1 MNRVWLTGIGIV
13 AVSSALWLVA
23 GSRHQPLA
31 ATGLTDR
38 APLYYRDP
46 MHPSFTSSRPGKAPD
61 CGMDLE
67 PVYAEGTHPLRGDAQ
82 PAASPLIDATRE
94 HQEMMGVR
102 LGRVERAR
110 TAGTLRTQGRI
121 ALDEDRV
128 FPLAAAGDGWITQIL
143 PGTTAGQ
150 TVRAGQPLVVVY
162 GREYEAAQ
170 RAFLYALRASENPPP
185 SFPGDSL
192 DQTAQTLQESKRVL
206 QNMGFGASQIEQLTK
221 TRQVTLDVTLTAPS
235 AGVIVSRTVF
245 PGQRFDRGAELFRVA
260 DLSHLWVIAD
270 LFGDDDSH
278 VKSGDVAQLS
288 LANRSD
294 ISLRATVA
302 EALPRFDGGSRTV
315 KIRLGVANPEL
326 ALRPEM
332 FVNLEFPVSLPEALT
347 IPSDAIVE
355 SGLRK
360 TVFVSQGGG
369 VFEPRAVETGWRFG
383 GRVQILHGLSAG
395 DSIVVSGTFLLD
407 SASRMRRGDAGGH
420 D

>member
-13 AVSSALWLVA
+13 GVSSALWLVA
-23 GSRHQPLA
+23 GSRHEPLA
-31 ATGLTDR
+31 ATSLAGRTP
-38 APLYYRDP
+38 AYYRDP
-46 MHPSFTSSRPGKAPD
+46 MHPSYTSSRPGKAPD

-67 PVYAEGTHPLRGDAQ
+67 PVYADAERPLRTDAQ
-82 PAASPLIDATRE
+82 LAASRLIDASRE
-94 HQEMMGVR
+94 HQQMMGVR
-102 LGRVERAR
+102 LGRVESTR
-110 TAGTLRTQGRI
+110 TTGTLRTQGRI
-121 ALDEDRV
+121 VLDEDRV
-128 FPLAAAGDGWITQIL
+128 FPLAAAGEGWVTRIL

-170 RAFLYALRASENPPP
+170 RAFLYALRAAENPPP

-192 DQTAQTLQESKRVL
+192 DQTVLTLQESKKVL
-206 QNMGFGASQIEQLTK
+206 LNMGFGASQIEQLTK
-221 TRQVTLDVTLTAPS
+221 TRQVALDVTLTAPS
-235 AGVIVSRTVF
+235 AGVIVTRTVF
-245 PGQRFDRGAELFRVA
+245 PSQRFDRGTELFRIA

-278 VKSGDVAQLS
+278 VKSGDTAQLS
-288 LANRSD
+288 LVNRPD
-294 ISLRATVA
+294 VSLRATVA

-315 KIRLGVANPEL
+315 KVRLDVANPAL

-332 FVNLEFPVSLPEALT
+332 FVNLEFPVSLPEAIT
-347 IPSDAIVE
+347 VPPDAIVE
-355 SGLRK
+355 SGLHK
-360 TVFVSQGGG
+360 TVFVSRGDG